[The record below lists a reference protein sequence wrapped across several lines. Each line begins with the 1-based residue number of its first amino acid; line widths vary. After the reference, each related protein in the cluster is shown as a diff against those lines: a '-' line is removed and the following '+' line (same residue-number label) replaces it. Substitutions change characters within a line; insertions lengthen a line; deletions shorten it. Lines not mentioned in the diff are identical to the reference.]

1 MWAFNIRRMIMKE
14 QTEALVSA
22 NYSVTNRKKWTC
34 LASKP
39 KCNLLQVENYS
50 ASLVSLY
57 WRSGYFTLKAN
68 EIKRFEG
75 TKMRCRIKER
85 TLKTESFNVF

>member
-1 MWAFNIRRMIMKE
+1 VPVAFF
-14 QTEALVSA
+14 SG
-22 NYSVTNRKKWTC
+22 TNRKKWTS

-39 KCNLLQVENYS
+39 KYHLLQVENYS

-75 TKMRCRIKER
+75 TKMR
-85 TLKTESFNVF
+85 